1 VTPSPLSPTEAQ
13 LAFKEFMVKRSDGV
27 PTSHDDS
34 LERAGFSRQIE
45 TDTIL
50 QETTKL
56 RGAMPKI
63 NPLHFSF
70 RHFWKLDRRPKSLL
84 TRTEHALP
92 E

>member
-1 VTPSPLSPTEAQ
+1 
-13 LAFKEFMVKRSDGV
+13 MVKPSDGV

-34 LERAGFSRQIE
+34 LERAGFSRQIA

-84 TRTEHALP
+84 TRAEHAQP